1 MRFRATLDIID
12 RCLTVAAC
20 TADLDGCRQALW
32 DDRTDWLAVISL
44 ANQHLVTPALWTA
57 FNRYDLCQQ
66 LPDDVRSYLSLL
78 HTRNAERND
87 RIRKQCIEI
96 GTILSEAGIKA
107 VLLKGVAWL
116 LDGSLEAASDRMIRD
131 IDLLVASE
139 KVEVAA
145 RVLVGAGYKDSG
157 ESLVE
162 ANHYHYAPLLPP
174 AGDISVEIHRDL
186 ACRVDLLPASEV
198 ILSACEVAQGLLLPS
213 PDHRIVHNVIHAQ
226 IENGDF
232 VGGTVSLRD
241 TLDLA
246 RLVNRYGAEVD
257 WIELAKQARR
267 RDFFRYLSGA
277 VHVSHRVLQSRLPV
291 PLVNFSSSFHA
302 SRCIHQRRWL
312 QINKAAEKLGRLSR
326 ALAWDRDAYVL
337 RVPKASLRSHVLVNK
352 RRIQRAKAFLDRLNE
367 ERDDTLL

>member
-12 RCLTVAAC
+12 RCLTVAAS
-20 TADLDGCRQALW
+20 TVELDVCRQALW

-57 FNRYDLCQQ
+57 FTRYDLCQQ
-66 LPDDVRSYLSLL
+66 LPDDVRGYLSLL
-78 HTRNAERND
+78 HMRNADRND

-96 GTILSEAGIKA
+96 GRILSEVGIKA

-116 LDGSLEAASDRMIRD
+116 FDDSLEAASDRMMRD

-198 ILSACEVAQGLLLPS
+198 IVSACEVAQGLLLPS

-241 TLDLA
+241 TLDLG
-246 RLVNRYGAEVD
+246 RLVNRYGTEVD
-257 WIELAKQARR
+257 WIDLAKEAHRR
-267 RDFFRYLSGA
+267 GFFHYLSGA
-277 VHVSHRVLQSRLPV
+277 VHVSHRVLQSQLPL

-312 QINKAAEKLGRLSR
+312 PINKAAEKLGRLSR

-337 RVPKASLRSHVLVNK
+337 RVPKASLRSHFLVNK

-367 ERDDTLL
+367 DRDDTLL